1 MNFVKYET
9 LKVWICQ
16 KWDFQNV
23 NFWINWRFL
32 PQCVCWGFIF
42 SCELWFCSDM
52 RWMAPNFQ
60 KGESCWSVWHDFI
73 VFFMPSGTFLHTQQ
87 SETSPDDASKNI
99 MTYCAVCITICS
111 NLNFKNKSNV
121 ICTFKRVFFL
131 ELPFPRNESK
141 LTENLWN
148 EVRILKQRFYE
159 PHSRW
164 MNDGRNLL
172 NCLL

>member
-1 MNFVKYET
+1 M
-9 LKVWICQ
+9 
-16 KWDFQNV
+16 
-23 NFWINWRFL
+23 NFWINWRIL
-32 PQCVCWGFIF
+32 PQCVCFIF